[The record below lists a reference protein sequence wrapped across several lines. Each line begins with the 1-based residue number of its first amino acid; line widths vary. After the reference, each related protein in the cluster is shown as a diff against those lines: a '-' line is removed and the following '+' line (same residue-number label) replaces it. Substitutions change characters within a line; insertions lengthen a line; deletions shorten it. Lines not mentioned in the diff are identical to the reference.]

1 MKKKQRLGELLIE
14 KGLVTEEQIQEALR
28 LQVGG
33 NRRLG
38 YLLIKLGII
47 DDDQLLDILSHQL
60 EIPIVSIADQFSSK
74 VKGTVPRYLCRKYSV
89 IPLALEKDNILNL
102 AMTDPSDDEAISDIE
117 NYTGL
122 VVKPFLARHK
132 DLESDLKK
140 YIPFTLADIFNQQ
153 VFTKSSRVLSVV
165 TLALLLTVSVF
176 VYRQFRVMKYGKV
189 SVVGSTTV
197 YENHDLMVSLEEE
210 GKISLLGHGAYAKG
224 FYSVRFDNVESLRR
238 FLVHKKDNFSEKQ
251 NDWLFWVINN
261 KL

>member
-1 MKKKQRLGELLIE
+1 MNKKQRLGELLIE

-38 YLLIKLGII
+38 YLLIKMGII
-47 DDDQLLDILSHQL
+47 NDDQLLDILSHQL
-60 EIPIVSIADQFSSK
+60 EIPIVSIADQFSSE

-132 DLESDLKK
+132 EIESDLKK
-140 YIPFTLADIFNQQ
+140 FIPFTLADIFNQQ
-153 VFTKSSRVLSVV
+153 VFTKSTRVLSII

-176 VYRQFRVMKYGKV
+176 AYRQYRVMKYGKV
-189 SVVGSTTV
+189 SMVGTATV

-210 GKISLLGHGAYAKG
+210 GKISLLGHGAFAKG
-224 FYSVRFDNVESLRR
+224 FYSVRFDDVESLRR
-238 FLVHKKDNFSEKQ
+238 FLMHKKKNFSEKQ
-251 NDWLFWVINN
+251 NDWLLWIINN
-261 KL
+261 KF

>member
-38 YLLIKLGII
+38 YLLIKLGFI

-60 EIPIVSIADQFSSK
+60 EIPIVSVADQFSSE
-74 VKGTVPRYLCRKYSV
+74 VKGTVPRYLCRKYSL
-89 IPLALEKDNILNL
+89 IPLALEKNNVLNL

-132 DLESDLKK
+132 NIESDLNKF
-140 YIPFTLADIFNQQ
+140 IPFTLADIFNQQ
-153 VFTKSSRVLSVV
+153 VFTKSSRVLSVI
-165 TLALLLTVSVF
+165 TL
-176 VYRQFRVMKYGKV
+176 
-189 SVVGSTTV
+189 
-197 YENHDLMVSLEEE
+197 
-210 GKISLLGHGAYAKG
+210 
-224 FYSVRFDNVESLRR
+224 
-238 FLVHKKDNFSEKQ
+238 EK
-251 NDWLFWVINN
+251 
-261 KL
+261 

>member
-38 YLLIKLGII
+38 YLLIKLGFI

-60 EIPIVSIADQFSSK
+60 EIPIVSIADQFSSE

-122 VVKPFLARHK
+122 VVKPFLARYK
-132 DLESDLKK
+132 NIESDLKK
-140 YIPFTLADIFNQQ
+140 FIPFSLADIFNQQ
-153 VFTKSSRVLSVV
+153 VFTKSTRVLSVV

-176 VYRQFRVMKYGKV
+176 VYRQFRLMKFGTV
-189 SVVGSTTV
+189 SIVGSSTV

-224 FYSVRFDNVESLRR
+224 FYSVRFDDVESLKR
-238 FLVHKKDNFSEKQ
+238 FLKHKKDNFSENQ
-251 NDWLFWVINN
+251 NDWLLWVINN

>member
-1 MKKKQRLGELLIE
+1 MNKKQRLGELLIE

-38 YLLIKLGII
+38 YLLIKLGFIN
-47 DDDQLLDILSHQL
+47 DDQLLDILSHQL
-60 EIPIVSIADQFSSK
+60 EIPIVSIADQFSSE

-117 NYTGL
+117 NFTGL

-132 DLESDLKK
+132 DIETDLKK
-140 YIPFTLADIFNQQ
+140 LIPFTLADIFNQQ
-153 VFTKSSRVLSVV
+153 VFTKSFRLLSVI
-165 TLALLLTVSVF
+165 TLALLLTISIF
-176 VYRQFRVMKYGKV
+176 AYRQYRIMKYGKV
-189 SVVGSTTV
+189 SEVGSATV
-197 YENHDLMVSLEEE
+197 YENHDLMVSLEE

-224 FYSVRFDNVESLRR
+224 FYSVRFEDVEALKR
-238 FLVHKKDNFSEKQ
+238 FLLHKKKNFSEKQ
-251 NDWLFWVINN
+251 NDWLLWVINN